1 MERDC
6 ESELS
11 KLNIE
16 QNACIYHFGASVI
29 HGQRSNIL
37 RLPYKRYKEKV
48 TYNFYDDKLE
58 IIRTYDRTIIEWK
71 NITCCNIKKNL
82 CWLGYGN
89 KGLVINGDEFSFG
102 TEEQF
107 ITFIKN
113 KNHININL
121 E

>member
-37 RLPYKRYKEKV
+37 RLH
-48 TYNFYDDKLE
+48 
-58 IIRTYDRTIIEWK
+58 
-71 NITCCNIKKNL
+71 CNWTVNSK
-82 CWLGYGN
+82 
-89 KGLVINGDEFSFG
+89 D
-102 TEEQF
+102 TE
-107 ITFIKN
+107 KN
-113 KNHININL
+113 KIMKINEQWEELREKSHANIQSERGIL
-121 E
+121 KRQTR